1 MWSTWPRSKDLHG
14 LNQDHCNGKKNCKLN
29 GSNMPVLYKNGDNVI
44 FRDVTCD
51 GIVFSVVEYLLCST
65 SVILFPGIL
74 MTGGRA

>member
-1 MWSTWPRSKDLHG
+1 MNCICPRSEDLHG
-14 LNQDHCNGKKNCKLN
+14 LSQDHCNGKNCELN

-51 GIVFSVVEYLLCST
+51 GIVFSVVESMLCTT

-74 MTGGRA
+74 MTDGSA